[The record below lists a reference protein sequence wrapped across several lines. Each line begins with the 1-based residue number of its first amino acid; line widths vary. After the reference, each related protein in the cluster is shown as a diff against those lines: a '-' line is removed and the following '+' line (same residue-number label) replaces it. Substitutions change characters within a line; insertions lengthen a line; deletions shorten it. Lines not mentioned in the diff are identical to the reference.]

1 MQSETLPSRR
11 IPVQRATLAAAA
23 LCAALGLYA
32 LLKRL
37 HEANAGTGA
46 VEGAVTVPMTA
57 VGMLAAAAGLALVV
71 GPAATR
77 SLAMPAG
84 LVTAVLGAYALATT
98 VLAPVLGIDTSHT
111 AWWARSPSPFSSSC
125 LLLLGVAMLL
135 ACLPVRRRW
144 PTGAATA
151 ALGITLSAGIGH
163 LYGVSGFYGM
173 TQWGGMAVTTAL
185 GLGAVALGFL
195 VRDPERG
202 MAALFVSPRGS
213 GRMLRRLAPIIVGGP
228 ILLGWLVR
236 ALVDGRAIDSAF
248 GTALLVVV
256 LIFVLAAVMLR
267 TAKVLDGLD
276 QALADALAHEQRS
289 RLAAEQ
295 RKAELDRISESR
307 AKLIRGFSH
316 DVRTPLGSA
325 RNFAWL
331 LQRQLAGADVP
342 SPANESARGVQRAVE
357 GAVQLIDDLLE
368 VAMAEAGE
376 IPVHAVPVHL
386 DALATDTAIAF
397 RAEAERRGLE
407 LVLRAK
413 GDVRVLTD
421 PARVRQI
428 VGNLVS
434 NALKYT
440 PQGRVVVDV
449 DTSDD
454 GPRDGRW
461 ARVCVID
468 TGPGIADEKKQLVFE
483 EYTRLDPSQA
493 PGMGIG
499 LAISRQ
505 VARCLQGD
513 ITVHDAKGGGA
524 SFTLWLPLAAGD
536 ARATEGDGSA

>member
-1 MQSETLPSRR
+1 
-11 IPVQRATLAAAA
+11 
-23 LCAALGLYA
+23 
-32 LLKRL
+32 
-37 HEANAGTGA
+37 
-46 VEGAVTVPMTA
+46 
-57 VGMLAAAAGLALVV
+57 
-71 GPAATR
+71 
-77 SLAMPAG
+77 
-84 LVTAVLGAYALATT
+84 
-98 VLAPVLGIDTSHT
+98 VLGIDTSHT
-111 AWWARSPSPFSSSC
+111 AWWTRPPSPFSSSC

-144 PTGAATA
+144 ATGAATA

-163 LYGVSGFYGM
+163 LYGVSRFYGM
-173 TQWGGMAVTTAL
+173 THWGGMAITTAL
-185 GLGAVALGFL
+185 GLGAVALGLL
-195 VRDPERG
+195 VRDPHRG
-202 MAALFVSPRGS
+202 MAALFVSRRGS
-213 GRMLRRLAPIIVGGP
+213 GRMLRRLAPIIVVGP

-236 ALVDGRAIDSAF
+236 ALVDGRVIDSPF

-276 QALADALAHEQRS
+276 QALADALDHEQRS

-295 RKAELDRISESR
+295 RKAELERINESR

-316 DVRTPLGSA
+316 DVRTPLGTA

-342 SPANESARGVQRAVE
+342 SQANESARGVQRAVE

-386 DALATDTAIAF
+386 DALVTETAIAF
-397 RAEAERRGLE
+397 QAEAERRGLE

-440 PQGRVVVDV
+440 PRGRVVVDV
-449 DTSDD
+449 DTSED
-454 GPRDGRW
+454 GPREGRW

-468 TGPGIADEKKQLVFE
+468 TGPGIADEKKPLVFL

-505 VARCLQGD
+505 VARRLQGD
-513 ITVHDAKGGGA
+513 ITVHDAEGGGA

-536 ARATEGDGSA
+536 ARATDGDGPA